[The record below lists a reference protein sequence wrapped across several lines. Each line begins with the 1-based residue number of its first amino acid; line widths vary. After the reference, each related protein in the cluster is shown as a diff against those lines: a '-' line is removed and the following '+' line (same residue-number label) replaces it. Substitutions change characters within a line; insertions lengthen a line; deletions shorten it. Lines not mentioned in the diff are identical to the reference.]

1 MKMIQDSLI
10 KKRKRLISILK
21 GFDSLLVAYSGG
33 VDSTLLLAVARE
45 TLKKNLIAITATS
58 PIHPSRETQ
67 EAKAFAKGLGVYHM
81 IMQSREMSRSDFK
94 VNTKNR
100 CYICK
105 KSLFEDLLKI
115 ACNKGIKYVAHGANV
130 DDLDDF
136 RPGFAAAQE
145 MGIKA
150 PLVDAGLTKNDIRT
164 LSKHMKLKTWNKP
177 QMACLATRIPYGR
190 PITTKDLKMIEQA
203 EQFILSFGFTACRV
217 RLHGNVAR
225 IEVNPGDI
233 EKMLDQKVR
242 SSVIEKLREI
252 GFTYV
257 AVDLEGYQQ
266 GSMNLSL

>member
-1 MKMIQDSLI
+1 MIQDSLI
-10 KKRKRLISILK
+10 TKRKRLISILK
-21 GFDSLLVAYSGG
+21 GLDSLLVAYSGG

-67 EAKAFAKGLGVYHM
+67 EAKTFAKGLGVYHM
-81 IMQSREMSRSDFK
+81 IMQSREMSRPDFK

-105 KSLFEDLLKI
+105 KALFEDLLKI
-115 ACNKGIKYVAHGANV
+115 ACNKGIKHVAHGANV